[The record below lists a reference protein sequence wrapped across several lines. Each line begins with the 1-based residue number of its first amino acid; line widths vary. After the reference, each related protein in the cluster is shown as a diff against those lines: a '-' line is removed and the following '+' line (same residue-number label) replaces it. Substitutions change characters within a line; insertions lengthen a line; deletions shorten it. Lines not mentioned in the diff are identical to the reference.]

1 LRHHLISK
9 RKLTLAEKKLFGTDG
24 IRGTAGE
31 PPLDPRTIFAAGVS
45 LGNHLRDKSPHPRV
59 LIGEDTRESCRWI
72 AETVAA
78 GLTEAGAEI
87 RSTGVITT
95 PGVARLTA
103 SGGFD
108 AGVMISASHN
118 PYRDNGIKVFAS
130 TGYKLPDEDEE
141 RVERGIFRLLA
152 DSPAP
157 QAKRVAL
164 RPDRQLVATYIAYL
178 RSEASAFSL
187 PGTSLVLDC
196 ANGSASALAAEV
208 FSGFGLNVKI
218 ISGEPD
224 GKNINVR
231 CGSTDLTNLRQTVM
245 GEKADLGIAFDGD
258 ADRALFVSS
267 RGVEVN
273 GDGVLLAA
281 ARYMMRR
288 GTLRGGAVVGTVMSN
303 LGLERILEREG
314 LRLLRAPVGDK
325 YVLAEMLRSGCNL
338 GGEQSGHV
346 IFLDLSTTGDGLL
359 TALQVLRIM
368 AEERRPIEELV
379 EGLVEFPQILVN
391 VRVKEK
397 VPFENVPQIVEEI
410 RASERRLG
418 NTGRVLVRY
427 SGTEP
432 LARVMV
438 EAENAADV
446 ERNAQ
451 AIASAIESS
460 LGAGRIAR
468 SESQILNK
476 SK

>member
-1 LRHHLISK
+1 MRHHLISE
-9 RKLTLAEKKLFGTDG
+9 RKPTLAEKKLFGTDG

-45 LGNHLRDKSPHPRV
+45 LGNHLREKSPHPRV
-59 LIGEDTRESCRWI
+59 LIGEDTRESSRWI

-78 GLTEAGAEI
+78 GLAEEGVDI
-87 RSTGVITT
+87 RSAGVITT
-95 PGVARLTA
+95 PGVARLTSSA
-103 SGGFD
+103 GFD

-118 PYRDNGIKVFAS
+118 PYRDNGIKVFAA
-130 TGYKLPDEDEE
+130 TGYKLPDENEE
-141 RVERGIFRLLA
+141 QVERGIFRLLA
-152 DSPAP
+152 DTPALS
-157 QAKRVAL
+157 AKRLAL
-164 RPDRQLVATYIAYL
+164 RPDRQLVTNYISYL

-196 ANGSASALAAEV
+196 ANGAASALAAEV

-218 ISGEPD
+218 VSAEPD

-231 CGSTDLTNLRQTVM
+231 CGSTDLAHLRQAVV
-245 GEKADLGIAFDGD
+245 GAKADLGIAFDGD
-258 ADRALFVSS
+258 ADRALFVTS
-267 RGVEVN
+267 RGSEVN
-273 GDGVLLAA
+273 GDGVLLAS

-288 GTLRGGAVVGTVMSN
+288 GALRGGAVVGTVMSN
-303 LGLERILEREG
+303 LGLERALEREG

-325 YVLAEMLRSGCNL
+325 YVLEEMLRSGCNL

-359 TALQVLRIM
+359 TALRMLHIM
-368 AEERRPIEELV
+368 ADERRPIEELV
-379 EGLVEFPQILVN
+379 EGLVEFPQLLVN

-410 RASERRLG
+410 RASEHRLG

-427 SGTEP
+427 SGTEL

-446 ERNAQ
+446 DLNAH
-451 AIASAIESS
+451 AIAGAIERS
-460 LGAGRIAR
+460 LGAGGIPGSPVPTLNE
-468 SESQILNK
+468 SE
-476 SK
+476 